1 MRVDELR
8 NALVSLAM
16 VALAGCASGGG
27 TSGTAP
33 AVVVND
39 VASLA
44 GKWTGILEVEGSRD
58 RDDLLELTVDP
69 SGTYRASA
77 ARTIGALDSQGKIAL
92 VDGKVRL
99 EGARG
104 GRATGTLYGASTS
117 PDRSLLV
124 DGVLPSG
131 RRFTVRLR
139 PAGAS

>member
-1 MRVDELR
+1 MRVDQLR
-8 NALVSLAM
+8 NALVGLAV
-16 VALAGCASGGG
+16 VAVAGCASGGG

-33 AVVVND
+33 AAVVND

-77 ARTIGALDSQGKIAL
+77 ARTIGALDSQGKVAL

-124 DGVLPSG
+124 NGVLPSG

-139 PAGAS
+139 PGGAS

>member
-1 MRVDELR
+1 MRVDRWR
-8 NALVSLAM
+8 NAFASLAVM
-16 VALAGCASGGG
+16 ALAGCASGGG
-27 TSGTAP
+27 TSGPAP

-58 RDDLLELTVDP
+58 RDDLLELTVDR

-77 ARTIGALDSQGKIAL
+77 ARTIGALDSEGKIAV

-104 GRATGTLYGASTS
+104 GQATGTLYGASTS

-124 DGVLPSG
+124 NGVLPSG

>member
-1 MRVDELR
+1 MRVDRWR
-8 NALVSLAM
+8 NAFVSLA
-16 VALAGCASGGG
+16 VLALAGCASGGG
-27 TSGTAP
+27 TSAP
-33 AVVVND
+33 ASAVMVND

-44 GKWTGILEVEGSRD
+44 GKWTGILDVEGSRD

-69 SGTYRASA
+69 SGTYRATA

-92 VDGKVRL
+92 AGGKVRL

-104 GRATGTLYGASTS
+104 GQATGTLYGATTS
-117 PDRSLLV
+117 PYRSLLV

-139 PAGAS
+139 PAGA